1 MSTIKAKPLMETLK
15 KDFNGTSCPNGLGAI
30 EVLAKEEKIAARIY
44 LRNRM
49 VYAIDISNFPIEVI
63 RRIITSEYITKTN
76 RELLLE
82 KYSKNLNS
90 PTVLDFAVN
99 HDMIPLVA
107 GVSYVKDLFLGAFD
121 YLSTIENA
129 QLQWKPE
136 VVPSN
141 IAAPE
146 IELDRLWRIIETRKD
161 ELKEIADDF
170 TVGVHQVRNL
180 TFKKT
185 KNNVPPATQTEAN
198 LYALASGEW
207 SLLDFARQ
215 YGLSLL
221 LASYEARKLW
231 LKGGIEL
238 IYDSEF
244 KIKPSEEKQNK
255 YQIENSMRRF
265 EPNIKK
271 EETAV
276 SNVDMQKT
284 GTEPLFI
291 KIEEHVSAI
300 EAHLIKIKKL
310 LKEKNE

>member
-1 MSTIKAKPLMETLK
+1 MSTVKAKPLMESLK
-15 KDFNGTSCPNGLGAI
+15 TDFSGSSCPNGLGAI
-30 EVLAKEEKIAARIY
+30 EILAKEEKIAARIY
-44 LRNRM
+44 VRNRM

-63 RRIITSEYITKTN
+63 RRIITSEYITQTN

-82 KYSKNLNS
+82 RYSKNLSS

-99 HDMIPLVA
+99 HDMLPLVA

-121 YLSTIENA
+121 YLATIEKA

-136 VVPSN
+136 VAPAN

-146 IELDRLWRIIETRKD
+146 IELDRLWRIVETRKD

-185 KNNVPPATQTEAN
+185 KNNVPPSTQTEAN

-265 EPNIKK
+265 EPSVQQETVEPPVVEVKK
-271 EETAV
+271 S
-276 SNVDMQKT
+276 SN
-284 GTEPLFI
+284 EPLFI
-291 KIEEHVSAI
+291 KIEEHVNAV
-300 EAHLIKIKKL
+300 EAHIIQIKKL
-310 LKEKNE
+310 LKETNE